1 MMKTRYYLFLTKVSL
16 SFKTI
21 AWVLSKWRYSLMAI
35 VVAVFFFELTYW
47 LFNLNIF
54 WVVLTSFKLSFLDKV
69 TFLLSP
75 IQSIGGSNGYGLVV
89 IMIILS
95 ITQGI
100 SISVLTFILRHQKKI
115 DSETIGRSSLI
126 GLLAIIGLGCPSC
139 GTSLITPIVAIFISS
154 SAVAVSE
161 KITAIMMPLALVI
174 GIYGLYVL
182 GIKASSTKATK
193 LAELQSNA

>member
-1 MMKTRYYLFLTKVSL
+1 MMRDRYDLFLVKASL

-21 AWVLSKWRYSLMAI
+21 MWILSKWRYALMSI
-35 VVAVFFFELTYW
+35 VVAAVFFELTYW
-47 LFNLNIF
+47 LFNLNVF
-54 WVVLTSFKLSFLDKV
+54 WIVLTSFKLSFIDKV
-69 TFLLSP
+69 AFLLSP
-75 IQSIGGSNGYGLVV
+75 IQSIGGSSGYWFVI

-126 GLLAIIGLGCPSC
+126 SLLAIIGLGCPSC
-139 GTSLITPIVAIFISS
+139 GTSLITPIVAIFISG

-161 KITAIMMPLALVI
+161 RITAVMLPLALAI
-174 GIYGLYVL
+174 SIYGLYVL
-182 GIKASSTKATK
+182 GIKSSSIKAATVG
-193 LAELQSNA
+193 LF